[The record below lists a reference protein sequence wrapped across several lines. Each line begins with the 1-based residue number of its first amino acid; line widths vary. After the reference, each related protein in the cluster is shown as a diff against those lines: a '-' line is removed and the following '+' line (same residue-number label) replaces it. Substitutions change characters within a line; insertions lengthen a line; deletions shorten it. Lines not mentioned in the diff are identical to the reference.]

1 MIRNF
6 SSLSAIALSCIAC
19 DATRDSGREIS
30 TDQLIDTAESFVDGF
45 YSYDLYRFR
54 AALSSADDSAAS
66 ILFYQGWAEGGN
78 YRVVQRKPCRLDAEK
93 SISCS
98 IIVEDDLMG
107 ALGIDF
113 NVTDTFHFSFVNGEI
128 VSVSTSSNDPQAY
141 YDAEQWVEKNRPEL
155 VDESCQQSTET
166 PATPHECVRGYVRGF
181 AEFAELGGLSDGF
194 SAPD

>member
-6 SSLSAIALSCIAC
+6 ASLSAIALSCIAC

-45 YSYDLYRFR
+45 YSYNSYRLR

-141 YDAEQWVEKNRPEL
+141 YDAEQWVEKE
-155 VDESCQQSTET
+155 
-166 PATPHECVRGYVRGF
+166 PARACR
-181 AEFAELGGLSDGF
+181 
-194 SAPD
+194 